1 MKMPTLSADALRTRF
16 DIAVWRYGWLW
27 LLVLALALILMAL
40 ELGWQPRKQA
50 SLQAQRSEL
59 TQRQQ
64 QFLQAEK
71 IQRSSARAS
80 DAPNDLESLDR
91 YTVSQQEVGTVLR
104 QVLALGTTH
113 GVALTQSE
121 FQTSNEGHG
130 GLQQVQIT
138 LPVRASYAALRAFTE
153 ATLRQHPMVSID
165 QINIKR
171 EAITQGTVEVRL
183 KLSIWVDPQKI
194 KTTLPTSTKA
204 AARGAK
210 KS

>member
-1 MKMPTLSADALRTRF
+1 MKMATLSAGALRTRF

-40 ELGWQPRKQA
+40 ELGWQPRQQA
-50 SLQAQRSEL
+50 SLETQRTAL
-59 TQRQQ
+59 TQQQQ
-64 QFLQAEK
+64 QFLQVEK
-71 IQRSSARAS
+71 TQRTRARAS
-80 DAPNDLESLDR
+80 DKPNDLESLDR

-138 LPVRASYAALRAFTE
+138 LPVRASYTALRAFTE

-183 KLSIWVDPQKI
+183 KLSIWVDPQKT
-194 KTTLPTSTKA
+194 KTTLPNPTKT
-204 AARGAK
+204 AARGVK